1 MPFMVTFHVSRRI
14 GVASSGRRKTTAP
27 AATLCVEANH
37 PRRRTYVPSMWYC
50 GDCQDLRAANLSA
63 LRAMSTQSESPN
75 PSPRPCVSV
84 MPSSSATAT
93 PESECTAPLKG
104 SRSAPA
110 ATERKHAARI
120 NAHAERRVVIV
131 RSRLE
136 AFWRA
141 PVAYFVTP
149 VGHLTRLYDDRSWF
163 CGVGAVRARH
173 NSRRASRATE
183 TRADA
188 TMSMQGVVVALGG
201 DKRFGTLINEVRPR
215 RRDRPPKSAEA
226 PAALP

>member
-50 GDCQDLRAANLSA
+50 GDCQLARGELVRVEGDVHPVGIANS
-63 LRAMSTQSESPN
+63 
-75 PSPRPCVSV
+75 SPRPCVSV